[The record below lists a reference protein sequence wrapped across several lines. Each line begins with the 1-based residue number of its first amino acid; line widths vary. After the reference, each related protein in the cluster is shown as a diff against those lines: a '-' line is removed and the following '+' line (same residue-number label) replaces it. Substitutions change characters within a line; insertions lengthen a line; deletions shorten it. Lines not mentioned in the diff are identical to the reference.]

1 MTTVVR
7 AFGARLCALV
17 LCAVFALAATGGAAQ
32 AQGFVDEV
40 GGKTTV
46 KLNDIPSIKSMLSSV
61 GLSNSLGNIDLA
73 GVSATSDTISG
84 FVNFIAMRWNFLFF
98 KAGTSSYFAL
108 EPVTESGA
116 PRTPKLSDFIN
127 VPGIQLTD
135 MLTFDRVAMA
145 VAVRTVTLNESD
157 LPAPAKAMFSPY
169 FQNKLANVEL
179 AQGVTYFGMAD
190 LGKLQPLKQAFEAI
204 GGQST
209 QILFKAQLT
218 AGLLDALTKNEKPNI
233 TARFEALLPTI
244 QPQIKAGNATLKFP
258 GNFTFGLV
266 AELTPP
272 DVKFGFIGAAN
283 VPFAYPNI
291 AKKRIDTAQ
300 TELAL
305 QVGMGLEGGK
315 PTFSISGTMFKGE
328 AGAFKQAFG
337 LPFLDLQDYTM
348 EFETSPDAISVGIG
362 TGGRFYDKKIETFAS
377 VQIPAET
384 SGIPA
389 PKEIKFMVTPTNPN
403 QIASLSLTDLTNAF
417 SDLTSAVTGSSIPKV
432 PLPENFVQIKGTKV
446 GEGPFIDL
454 NLNIGLD
461 AGLEMAGGLTV
472 FGSEIGVVDQAIIK
486 PTEGIN
492 IQAHTSSNFP
502 IDIIQL
508 PTANIDIAITKDNIT
523 DPHVRIRTQT
533 VQILGTG
540 GSFELSIDKS
550 RQVAIIEG
558 ASPWNLFQASLVLDS
573 STQNLK
579 APNFDVT
586 GIIEG
591 NFFNKL
597 ADGLQ
602 AATADLVKGTESVVS
617 GMNTEVHTFSQQLQQ
632 AYIDKSKAVND
643 LEAARRSANAAFEK
657 AKRDVDSL
665 QKDYDS
671 ENSDCDAL
679 PWHWHH
685 CVAAGTL
692 WVSLKTA
699 KGVLSLA
706 QKGVDEFLKG
716 TGAALSAVVD
726 GLNKTING
734 LGTAIDKATG
744 ALGTALVSFSKVLDL
759 GAKLAGKALEAVANV
774 FDIEKLWM
782 KGKLAILQGQ
792 QQGQLGVQFT
802 MLGKEYLQDVS
813 WDFKVPVDQ
822 IVEIF
827 KPGSKPSN
835 GGKVTPVTV
844 APGYTF
850 EPASTD
856 VARNV
861 ASYLMNNAVL
871 RAVSVPFDP
880 QMCVKDPYI
889 LDQQLAEIRAEAD
902 RLNRMARNAD
912 VYKWVQAIE
921 GSRTFMSGGGSSANL
936 SWKAGAGGSV
946 PSGAIAGGSEPGR
959 TLWVCRANYNGGT
972 HPGKIVAQNCNI
984 GYGGREITLR
994 NYEVLTGNSSALRW
1008 VGASNGAIPAGAVAG
1023 GSEPGRTLYV
1033 CRARYNNGVH
1043 PGKVVARNCNIGWG
1057 GAERLINSYEVL
1069 VASSGPTELPN
1080 ASNPFQAIKDV
1091 MARITTQNAY
1101 ATLMTAY
1108 KAGKTSNAQA
1118 DSTQRFSDQG
1128 NLLTAIGNAIR
1139 AIPAN
1144 DGGRREIE
1152 ANYQRPLNVNGAL
1165 DVKFLTD
1172 RYNEAKTQIAKMEA
1186 LQKDPASPCGKA
1198 IQQAN
1203 VTPTKPSGP
1212 APRGL
1217 SNAFATSAFANAA
1230 VQAAKKLQA
1239 AQTAAAKQHADTLR
1253 KAQLVAF
1260 ANMLKQREAAAKAAA
1275 AQAAKLNEASQ
1286 KIVPVA
1292 LAAKAADAQA
1302 IAAAAQ
1308 RAATKVAA
1316 VAQKPQIRA
1325 IAPPPKPAAAGQPA
1339 ARALPPRQQAAR
1351 GRAPVV
1357 IPGATLTPQARQA
1370 FAAAFT
1376 RDAQQMTQA
1385 AVAAEKR
1392 RHEQLAQLRA
1402 TLIAKRQADVA
1413 RRIAAIPGLSDQQKA
1428 EFAKAFAEA
1437 RTAARAQLI
1446 KQIPVSRLSSVPGT
1460 PFATKEANAQKVTP
1474 SKEQDVVEVNAN
1486 ILQAMKRLT
1495 AK

>member
-1 MTTVVR
+1 MTAIAR
-7 AFGARLCALV
+7 AFGARVRALALFV
-17 LCAVFALAATGGAAQ
+17 SCALAATIGAAQ

-40 GGKTTV
+40 GGRTTV
-46 KLNDIPSIKSMLSSV
+46 KLNDIPTVRSALSTV
-61 GLSNSLGNIDLA
+61 GLGSSLGNIDLA

-98 KAGTSSYFAL
+98 KSGTSSYFAL

-135 MLTFDRVAMA
+135 MLTFDRVAMV
-145 VAVRTVTLNESD
+145 VAARTVTLKED
-157 LPAPAKAMFSPY
+157 ELPAPAKAMFNPY

-179 AQGVTYFGMAD
+179 GQGITYFGMAD
-190 LGKLQPLKQAFEAI
+190 LGKLEPLRQAITAI

-209 QILFKAQLT
+209 QLLFKAQLS
-218 AGLLDALTKNEKPNI
+218 ADLLGSLTKGEKPSI
-233 TARFEALLPTI
+233 TAKFEALLPTFRPRI
-244 QPQIKAGNATLKFP
+244 GTPSRYIEIPAD
-258 GNFTFGLV
+258 FTFGLV

-272 DVKFGFIGAAN
+272 DVKFGYIGEAD

-291 AKKRIDTAQ
+291 AKKRVDTAR
-300 TELAL
+300 TTMAL

-315 PTFSISGTMFKGE
+315 PTFSVSGTMFKGE
-328 AGAFKQAFG
+328 SGAFKQAFG
-337 LPFLDLQDYTM
+337 LPFIDLQDYTM
-348 EFETSPDAISVGIG
+348 EFEQSADAISVGIG
-362 TGGRFYDKKIETFAS
+362 AAGRFYDKKIETFAS
-377 VQIPAET
+377 VQVRASS
-384 SGIPA
+384 SGIPI

-403 QIASLSLTDLTNAF
+403 QTAYLALTDLTNAF
-417 SDLTSAVTGSSIPKV
+417 SDLTSAVTGTTIPKV

-446 GEGPFIDL
+446 GEGPFIDA
-454 NLNIGLD
+454 NLDIGLD
-461 AGLEMAGGLTV
+461 AGLEMAGALTV

-492 IQAHTSSNFP
+492 IQAHTSGQFP

-508 PTANIDIAITKDNIT
+508 PQANVDIAITKDNIT

-533 VQILGTG
+533 VQLLGTG
-540 GSFELSIDKS
+540 GSFELSIDKT
-550 RQVAIIEG
+550 RQVAVIEG

-573 STQNLK
+573 NTQNIK
-579 APNFDVT
+579 SPNFDVT

-602 AATADLVKGTESVVS
+602 AATADLVKGTESVVA

-643 LEAARRSANAAFEK
+643 LEAARRSANSAFEK

-665 QKDYDS
+665 QSSYDS

-685 CVAAGTL
+685 CVAAGAI

-716 TGAALSAVVD
+716 TGAALSAVID

-759 GAKLAGKALEAVANV
+759 GAKLAGKALEAVANI
-774 FDIEKLWM
+774 FDIEKLWV

-844 APGYTF
+844 APGYIF
-850 EPASTD
+850 QPVSTD
-856 VARNV
+856 IARNT
-861 ASYLMNNAVL
+861 STYLMNNAVL
-871 RAVSVPFDP
+871 KAVSVPFDP

-889 LDQQLAEIRAEAD
+889 LDQQLAEIRTEAD

-921 GSRTFMSGGGSSANL
+921 GSRSFMSGGGSSANL
-936 SWKAGAGGSV
+936 SWKAGSGGSV
-946 PSGAIAGGSEPGR
+946 PSGAISGGSEPGR
-959 TLWVCRANYNGGT
+959 TLWVCRASYNNGV

-984 GYGGREITLR
+984 GWGGKEITLR
-994 NYEVLTGNSSALRW
+994 NYEVLTGNSSAVRW
-1008 VGASNGAIPAGAVAG
+1008 VAASNGAIPAGAVAG
-1023 GSEPGRTLYV
+1023 GSEPGRTLYI

-1043 PGKVVARNCNIGWG
+1043 PGKVVANNCNIGWG

-1091 MARITTQNAY
+1091 LARITTQNAY

-1118 DSTQRFSDQG
+1118 DSVQRFNDQG
-1128 NLLTAIGNAIR
+1128 NVLTAINNAIR

-1144 DGGRREIE
+1144 DAGRREIE
-1152 ANYQRPLNVNGAL
+1152 ANYQRPLNLSGAL

-1203 VTPTKPSGP
+1203 VTPTKPTGP

-1217 SNAFATSAFANAA
+1217 SSAFGISAFANAA
-1230 VQAAKKLQA
+1230 VQATKKLQDA
-1239 AQTAAAKQHADTLR
+1239 QQTAAAAQGATMR
-1253 KAQLVAF
+1253 RAQLVAF
-1260 ANMLKQREAAAKAAA
+1260 ADMLKQREAAAKAAA
-1275 AQAAKLNEASQ
+1275 DQANKLHDSSLKLVPMAMTAK
-1286 KIVPVA
+1286 P
-1292 LAAKAADAQA
+1292 ADAQA
-1302 IAAAAQ
+1302 ITAAAQAAAAKVV
-1308 RAATKVAA
+1308 KVA
-1316 VAQKPQIRA
+1316 PQPQMRA
-1325 IAPPPKPAAAGQPA
+1325 LTAPVKPAAPGAPA
-1339 ARALPPRQQAAR
+1339 ARAVAAR
-1351 GRAPVV
+1351 PAAAKGPLVVAP
-1357 IPGATLTPQARQA
+1357 GFALTPQARQA

-1376 RDAQQMTQA
+1376 RDAQQLGQA
-1385 AVAAEKR
+1385 GVAAAKQR
-1392 RHEQLAQLRA
+1392 DQQLAQLRTA
-1402 TLIAKRQADVA
+1402 LIAKRQADMA
-1413 RRIAAIPGLSDQQKA
+1413 RRLAAIPGVSDQQKA
-1428 EFAKAFAEA
+1428 AFAKAFSEA
-1437 RTAARAQLI
+1437 RTTARAQLI
-1446 KQIPVSRLSSVPGT
+1446 KQLPVSRLSSVPGT

-1474 SKEQDVVEVNAN
+1474 AKEIDTVEVNAN